1 MKQKRNKEKR
11 AKGVRGYLLYSP
23 FTKTH
28 FFRVHSKKDPTR
40 FKDYKITAEDIE
52 IKLMSDF
59 NALVE
64 LENGENILDYS
75 AKVLGYK

>member
-23 FTKTH
+23 FTKSH
-28 FFRVHSKKDPTR
+28 FFRVHNKKDPTK